1 MSEKDFFD
9 RFQYDSEKDILGSGG
24 FGTVYRAHDTLKD
37 RYVAIKISQ
46 VKDLFGK
53 FTLLNEVKLSE
64 GIDDHANVARY
75 EFGLRITRPFL
86 TDYAVM
92 AYYEEGNL
100 DMVLRKQHGI
110 LSQKEQYD
118 IVEGLLEGIKH
129 LHSENVI
136 HRDLKLAN
144 ILMLKTKQGQWRPKI
159 ADFGL
164 SRQMEDYDAS
174 IANSAI
180 GITTAYAAPEQIENK
195 PIKKN
200 VDLWALAV
208 IVYRLLTGE
217 MPFAAPQGANST
229 TATVEISRKITQLEL
244 PEKLNTLPEPYQTI
258 IRRCFV
264 KDTKERAQSADELLA
279 ILKGKDATNPVKN
292 DPDTQPKTASFSTV
306 DIAETRLLGAENV
319 DSTEIAPS
327 FNTVNTEATP
337 SVKRTF
343 NTVNTDTT
351 PSVKPIENEYTELF
365 KNEDATEIFQE
376 ETVEPS
382 RGVPKWIWAIVA
394 VALLLI
400 GAWGM
405 GLFKP
410 KPMPADPCNTALFPE
425 LDCDNDG
432 VLNKND
438 KCPQVKGQDGNG
450 CPVTKP
456 TVDNQKD
463 TDGDGVK
470 DFEDN
475 CPTIKGSRNAHGC
488 RD

>member
-24 FGTVYRAHDTLKD
+24 FGTVYRAHDSLKD

-75 EFGLRITRPFL
+75 EFGLRVTRPFL

-100 DMVLRKQHGI
+100 DMILRKQQGI
-110 LSQKEQYD
+110 LNSKELYD

-164 SRQMEDYDAS
+164 SRQMEDFDAS

-208 IVYRLLTGE
+208 IVYKLLTGE
-217 MPFAAPQGANST
+217 MPFAAVQGANSM

-244 PEKLNTLPEPYQTI
+244 PEKLETLPEPYQTI
-258 IRRCFV
+258 IRRCFI

-279 ILKGKDATNPVKN
+279 ILKGKDASNAVKS
-292 DPDTQPKTASFSTV
+292 TLSTRPKTDSMPIIE
-306 DIAETRLLGAENV
+306 IAETRLYGTDNV
-319 DSTEIAPS
+319 DSTEIAPPSNS
-327 FNTVNTEATP
+327 F
-337 SVKRTF
+337 S
-343 NTVNTDTT
+343 T

-365 KNEDATEIFQE
+365 NNEEATEIFKEE
-376 ETVEPS
+376 ETIEPS
-382 RGVPKWIWAIVA
+382 RRSVPIWIWGVA
-394 VALLLI
+394 AVVLLLG

-405 GLFKP
+405 GVFKS
-410 KPMPADPCNTALFPE
+410 KPITIDPCNVALFPE
-425 LDCDNDG
+425 LDCDGDG
-432 VLNKND
+432 ILNKND
-438 KCPQVKGQDGNG
+438 KCPKDKGQAENG

-456 TVDNQKD
+456 PVNNQNDNQNDNQKD
-463 TDGDGVK
+463 SDGDGVK

-475 CPTIKGSRNAHGC
+475 CPTIKGSKNAHGC